1 MNLLFPF
8 TADLIRAFGW
18 TIIHSVWQAFFIYAC
33 LRIVLKL
40 WPMAN
45 AKIKY
50 NLSFLSLTGIF
61 AWFIITLYQQL
72 AAVQAST
79 ISIQAAQFQLSTNA
93 TWQPIPVVYNNEA
106 ELVGLFPNLEMCF
119 PILVSLYIAGV
130 SIMIIKLVVDVH
142 QLRQIRIKQVVPID
156 ALWEKYLDQLSE
168 QLRIPRKVRLMVSKS
183 LQVPVMIGFLKPL
196 ILLPITMV
204 NNLSEDQLEAI
215 LLHELAHI
223 KRNDYLLNIFQSIA
237 ETILFFNPFI
247 WWISKNIRQEREHCC
262 DDLVIA
268 SSVQPLHYARALVA
282 LEEHRLNS
290 NPLAMAAADNKQYLF
305 YRIKRIMEMKT
316 KNLNYSQKILAVLII
331 ATGLISIAWLN
342 PATKKDNCLPL
353 QTPSDKEHLVSQ
365 RITPPISA
373 TVTLPLI
380 AKVTAE
386 PAALP
391 TLPLPSISIFP
402 IPEKPETNDVPIAP
416 IPPIQQDTTP
426 PVKAKNAI
434 SPGKEIFSKED
445 EQRLVEA
452 REKMQQAQ
460 NQMREAEETM
470 REINWKKINENIEMS
485 MKDIDWKKM
494 SEAQQ
499 EAMKS
504 IDWKKISKAQQ
515 EAMKNIDWKKIS
527 KAQQKA
533 MKNIDWKNMDKE
545 VALAMKNINW
555 QQIQLDIQAAQQ
567 NINWNE
573 VRANVKEGMKQARAG
588 IDQAQKERLS
598 ILREMQ
604 DTQREMERSLNEKN
618 TLQQGKAERD
628 SYQQFINKMAA
639 DKLLDT
645 TQPFVIEK
653 KNNDL
658 YINGVKQLPAV
669 TEKYSKYLDKIQKMT
684 IRGENNNLD
693 INIDNN

>member
-33 LRIVLKL
+33 LRIVLRL

-50 NLSFLSLTGIF
+50 NLSFLSLAGIF
-61 AWFIITLYQQL
+61 AWFMITLYQQL
-72 AAVQAST
+72 AA
-79 ISIQAAQFQLSTNA
+79 IQGTTTSLPTQFQLLTTTS
-93 TWQPIPVVYNNEA
+93 TWQPSPTVYHNEA
-106 ELVGLFPNLEMCF
+106 ELIGIFPSLEMCF

-130 SIMIIKLVVDVH
+130 SIMIIKLVIDVH
-142 QLRQIRIKQVVPID
+142 QLRQIRKKQVVPID
-156 ALWEKYLDQLSE
+156 ALWEKYLEQLTK
-168 QLRIPRKVRLMVSKS
+168 QLRIPRKVKLMVSQS

-196 ILLPITMV
+196 ILLPMAMV
-204 NNLSEDQLEAI
+204 NNMSEDQLEAI
-215 LLHELAHI
+215 LLHELAHV

-342 PATKKDNCLPL
+342 PASQKDSCLPL
-353 QTPSDKEHLVSQ
+353 QTPVEKGILVSQ
-365 RITPPISA
+365 SVATPVPIA
-373 TVTLPLI
+373 TPAPLI
-380 AKVTAE
+380 ADITAE
-386 PAALP
+386 PAALATPLVSKLP
-391 TLPLPSISIFP
+391 T
-402 IPEKPETNDVPIAP
+402 PEILEVTNLRTAPVIA
-416 IPPIQQDTTP
+416 IQQDTLP
-426 PVKAKNAI
+426 PVKEKNAV
-434 SPGKEIFSKED
+434 PTHNEIISKED
-445 EQRLVEA
+445 EQRLAEA
-452 REKMQQAQ
+452 REKMQEAQ
-460 NQMREAEETM
+460 NQMREAEKTM
-470 REINWKKINENIEMS
+470 REINWKQINANIAMS
-485 MKDIDWKKM
+485 MKNIDWKKM

-545 VALAMKNINW
+545 IALAMKNVNW

-573 VRANVKEGMKQARAG
+573 VRDDMKESMKQAKAG
-588 IDQAQKERLS
+588 IEQVQKERLN
-598 ILREMQ
+598 IIKEMQ
-604 DTQREMERSLNEKN
+604 DAQREMNRSLNEKL

-628 SYQQFINKMAA
+628 SYQQFIKKMAA
-639 DKLLDT
+639 DNLLDT
-645 TQPFVIEK
+645 TQPFTVEK

-658 YINGVKQLPAV
+658 YINGVKQLPTV
-669 TEKYSKYLDKIQKMT
+669 TEKYSKYLDKVHKMT